1 MKIKIV
7 REKISKNE
15 LEELAK
21 DFYGFMIKGAIDIDR
36 EIVAFGGEYHIDANS
51 VLIQEGSRQEN
62 IWGFNIYP
70 DHTLDFISLINI
82 RPSEGNR
89 SMEIKD
95 DKLQAVI
102 SAIVKKFLPC
112 PVGND
117 EKI

>member
-62 IWGFNIYP
+62 IWGFNIHIHKLKDLSDWLEY
-70 DHTLDFISLINI
+70 TSLINI
-82 RPSEGNR
+82 RPNQENKTMKIQSEELR
-89 SMEIKD
+89 KKIK
-95 DKLQAVI
+95 
-102 SAIVKKFLPC
+102 
-112 PVGND
+112 
-117 EKI
+117 KI

>member
-1 MKIKIV
+1 MIV
-7 REKISKNE
+7 LKKISQAE
-15 LEELAK
+15 LVLPFVKAAVDVEKGVLSLGCDLHIDCAEEL
-21 DFYGFMIKGAIDIDR
+21 
-36 EIVAFGGEYHIDANS
+36 
-51 VLIQEGSRQEN
+51 IQHGSASKN

-70 DHTLDFISLINI
+70 DHSLDFISLINI